1 MDFFSRI
8 LSNVTSGIWSI
19 ISAVLFLVV
28 AVVVASIVKN
38 LVLKLIDKPKAK
50 EVIAKFDGEGKPGMV
65 RDFIGRL
72 VYLLVFI
79 LFVPAIFQALG
90 MGSIL
95 SPITNMLNS
104 IWGYVPNVIAAVIV
118 MVVGSMIAKLVRQL
132 LIPVFGKIK
141 LDKIQEK
148 AGIQVPEKDKLSN
161 TLAYIVYVLILIPT
175 VIMAL
180 SVLNITVIS
189 NPAISVLSSVINF
202 IPNIAVALILVIIG
216 NMIGKL
222 VGQIVTKLIAAA
234 GLDAKLKSL
243 LDEKYNKF
251 SLSKVVGG
259 ATYVVIVIFFIVE
272 GVNVLNLSVLSR
284 IGAEIILYMPAVI
297 SAVLIFVAS
306 LIVSG
311 MAEKALRKSGFDGY
325 AVVAKVAILI
335 VGAFM
340 ILSQLNIASNIVNTA
355 FTLTLAALAVAFAIS
370 FGIGGKEFAQNV
382 LKKLEKKQD
391 KLDKKD
397 E

>member
-1 MDFFSRI
+1 MGVFSNIFSR
-8 LSNVTSGIWSI
+8 VTGGIWAI
-19 ISAVLFLVV
+19 VSAVLILVV
-28 AVVVASIVKN
+28 AVVVSSVVKN
-38 LVLKLIDKPKAK
+38 LVLKLVDKPKAK
-50 EVIAKFDGEGKPGMV
+50 EALAKLDGDGKPGTV

-72 VYLLVFI
+72 VYLLVFL

-90 MGSIL
+90 MGSIM
-95 SPITNMLNS
+95 SPITLMLNS
-104 IWGYVPNVIAAVIV
+104 LWGYVPNVVAAAIV
-118 MVVGSMIAKLVRQL
+118 MLVGTMIAKLLRQIL
-132 LIPVFGKIK
+132 TPVFGKIK

-161 TLAYIVYVLILIPT
+161 TLAYIVYVLVLIPT

-189 NPAISVLSSVINF
+189 NPAIGVLNSVIGF
-202 IPNIAVALILVIIG
+202 IPNIAVALILILIG

-234 GLDAKLKSL
+234 GLDAKLKAL
-243 LDEKYNKF
+243 LDEKYSKF

-259 ATYVVIVIFFIVE
+259 ATYVVIVVFFVVE
-272 GVNVLNLSVLSR
+272 GLNVLDLAVLSQ
-284 IGAEIILYMPAVI
+284 IGASIILYMPEVI

-306 LIVSG
+306 LIISG
-311 MAEKALRKSGFDGY
+311 MVEKALRKSGFDAY
-325 AVVAKVAILI
+325 AVAAKVAVLV

-340 ILSQLNIASNIVNTA
+340 ILSQLNIATVIVNTA
-355 FTLTLAALAVAFAIS
+355 FIIILSALAVAFAIS

-382 LKKLEKKQD
+382 LKKLQD
-391 KLDKKD
+391 KNNKDK
-397 E
+397 